1 MKFATFA
8 NLDDTMTVVLK
19 VKHLVVA
26 DKNIRHPVISADKE
40 NYWKV
45 GASEHGKG
53 IEKNLSIVC
62 VIYLYFSRDRNKVR
76 NATG

>member
-53 IEKNLSIVC
+53 IEK
-62 VIYLYFSRDRNKVR
+62 
-76 NATG
+76 T